1 MKVVHLCLSCFF
13 IDGYSYQENIIPKY
27 HVKMGYEV
35 TVIASL
41 VSYNSD
47 GKGCYLEGYS
57 EYEDKNGY
65 HVVRLPYRSPVKI
78 NRTLRHYER
87 LKEILAREAPDIIFS
102 HGVSFGDVDVVIDYL
117 KRHPNTKL
125 FADSHTDYINSAK
138 NWLSRHILHPIIWRY
153 YAKKL
158 EPYMTKC
165 YGVTPM
171 RCRFLQEM
179 YHINPDIID
188 FLPMGVDD
196 ENIPNNRT
204 EVRSS
209 IRKELSIN
217 EQDIV
222 ILTGGKID
230 KLKNTHILLDA
241 LKEVNDGHIHL
252 VICGTLTPEMDYLKE
267 QIDSNP
273 NIHYMGWCNAER
285 VMDCMVASDIACF
298 PGTHSTLWEQSVG
311 VGLPAIFKRW
321 DEMEHVNVNGN
332 CVFVKGDDVLELS
345 QNIKMYLDEEFYN
358 RINLKAKDAAAQFRY
373 SIISKKA
380 ILS

>member
-41 VSYNSD
+41 VSYNSE

-102 HGVSFGDVDVVIDYL
+102 HGVSYGDADVVIDYL

-273 NIHYMGWCNAER
+273 NIHYLGWCNAER

-332 CVFVKGDDVLELS
+332 CVFVKGEDVSELS
-345 QNIKMYLDEEFYN
+345 KIIKMYLEEEFYQ
-358 RINLKAKDAAAQFRY
+358 RINVKAKDAAAQFRY